1 MVPNCSPGQYASIY
15 TQRNS
20 FRSNFKVD
28 LSRPLC
34 IMLFAMTF
42 GDFNI
47 HLNQTIVFTKVV
59 VLLTNYQAPLTVF
72 CCDSWFSRSNG
83 SPTLR
88 THPILSLSEPTQK
101 SVRRIA
107 SGFDGRRS
115 TVYNQR
121 CFVSQYSARYRYQA
135 SACSQVLRL
144 AGLPSDSDWRTIVL
158 NRSRLARVRTSIMR
172 MFNIGILLSRF
183 NFRLQLR

>member
-88 THPILSLSEPTQK
+88 THPILSLSEPAQK

-121 CFVSQYSARYRYQA
+121 CFVYSTRRGIATKRAPAARCFGWR
-135 SACSQVLRL
+135 ACP
-144 AGLPSDSDWRTIVL
+144 ATRT
-158 NRSRLARVRTSIMR
+158 
-172 MFNIGILLSRF
+172 GGLLSWTDPAWPG
-183 NFRLQLR
+183 